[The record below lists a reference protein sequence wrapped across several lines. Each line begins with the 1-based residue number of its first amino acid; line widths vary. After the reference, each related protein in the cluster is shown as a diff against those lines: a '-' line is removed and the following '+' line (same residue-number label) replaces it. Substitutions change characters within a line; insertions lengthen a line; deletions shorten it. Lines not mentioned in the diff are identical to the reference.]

1 MKYSI
6 LPRKYRT
13 RAIVSAFLL
22 IAIFVAV
29 ILRMREPARAAV
41 LPEKAA
47 AATDRAMGSSGGTLL
62 KSGALAIEVSLSEK
76 NGAARLVVLPFV
88 DGKPAAKNVSVAG
101 SVKRYD
107 GTRQT
112 LRFTADAS
120 ARFTSTEAIARPHV
134 FDATI
139 ALTTGTADAGARSAS
154 FTFSQADGAIA
165 LNAEQ
170 IKTSGIEMSR
180 AGPAQVTNRIR
191 LPGEIRLDEDHT
203 AHVVPRV
210 AGIVERVDVSI
221 GQTVKQG
228 QLLAVIS
235 SPDLADRRSEL
246 LAAQRRLSA
255 ARTTYDR
262 ERSLW
267 RERISAEQDYLQAQ
281 TQLREAE
288 IAAQNARQK
297 LAALDATSG
306 ASASALNRYELRAP
320 FAGTVVEKHV
330 VAGEAVAADAN
341 VFVLS
346 DLSSVW
352 AEMAVPAQRL
362 NDVRVGREAT
372 VSASAFDSSATGRI
386 AFVGALLGEATRTA
400 PARVVLPN
408 PGGAWRPG
416 MFVDVAVDAG
426 AQDVAVAVRADALL
440 EIDGAPSV
448 FVLSSKGFVAQPV
461 QTGRRDAQTVE
472 IVSGLQTGQQ
482 YAAANAFVLKAE
494 LGKGSA
500 EEH

>member
-1 MKYSI
+1 M
-6 LPRKYRT
+6 
-13 RAIVSAFLL
+13 VSAFILL
-22 IAIFVAV
+22 AIVAAV
-29 ILRMREPARAAV
+29 FLRLREPARAAAV
-41 LPEKAA
+41 PPDNAT
-47 AATDRAMGSSGGTLL
+47 ATDRATNRATGGNGGTRLT
-62 KSGALAIEVSLSEK
+62 SGALAIDVSMSEK
-76 NGAARLVVLPFV
+76 DGDARLVVSPFV
-88 DGKPAAKNVSVAG
+88 DGKPATAKDVSITA
-101 SVKRYD
+101 SVRRYD
-107 GTRQT
+107 GTQQT
-112 LRFTADAS
+112 LRFAADTS
-120 ARFTSTEAIARPHV
+120 ARFTSTEAIAKPHV

-139 ALTTGTADAGARSAS
+139 AVTAGSTGTAEAGNRSAS

-170 IKTSGIEMSR
+170 IKTNRIEISR

-191 LPGEIRLDEDHT
+191 LPGEIRLNEDHT

-210 AGIVERVDVSI
+210 AGIVERVDVSL
-221 GQTVKQG
+221 GQTVAQG

-255 ARTTYDR
+255 ARTTYER

-267 RERISAEQDYLQAQ
+267 QERISAEQDYLQAQ

-297 LAALDATSG
+297 LAALDATTST
-306 ASASALNRYELRAP
+306 ATASALNRYELRAP

-362 NDVRVGREAT
+362 NDVRVGREVAVNAT
-372 VSASAFDSSATGRI
+372 AFDSSASGRI

-426 AQDVAVAVRADALL
+426 AQDVRVGVRADALL
-440 EIDGAPSV
+440 DIDGAPSV

-461 QTGRRDAQTVE
+461 QTGRRDAQTIE
-472 IVSGLQTGQQ
+472 IVAGLQPGQQ

>member
-1 MKYSI
+1 M
-6 LPRKYRT
+6 PRKYRT
-13 RAIVSAFLL
+13 SAMISAFIL
-22 IAIFVAV
+22 IAIVVTV

-41 LPEKAA
+41 QPDKVART
-47 AATDRAMGSSGGTLL
+47 TDAAMGSNGDTLL
-62 KSGALAIEVSLSEK
+62 KSGALAIEVSMSEK
-76 NGAARLVVLPFV
+76 DSAARLVVSPFV
-88 DGKPAAKNVSVAG
+88 DGKPATKDISVTA

-107 GTRQT
+107 GVRQA

-120 ARFTSTEAIARPHV
+120 SRFTSTEAIAKPHV
-134 FDATI
+134 FDAAI
-139 ALTTGTADAGARSAS
+139 AVRAGNRSES
-154 FTFSQADGAIA
+154 FTFSHTDGAIA

-170 IKTSGIEMSR
+170 INTNRIEISR
-180 AGPAQVTNRIR
+180 AGPVQVINRIR

-221 GQTVKQG
+221 GQTVTQG
-228 QLLAVIS
+228 QRLAVIS

-255 ARTTYDR
+255 ARTTYER

-267 RERISAEQDYLQAQ
+267 QERISAEQDYLQAQ

-297 LAALDATSG
+297 LAALDATPG
-306 ASASALNRYELRAP
+306 ASAGALNRYELRAP

-362 NDVRVGREAT
+362 NDVRVGREVT
-372 VSASAFDSSATGRI
+372 VSASAFDSRANGRI

-416 MFVDVAVDAG
+416 MFVDVDVDAG
-426 AQDVAVAVRADALL
+426 AQDIPVGVRADAVLD
-440 EIDGAPSV
+440 IDGTPSV
-448 FVLSSKGFVAQPV
+448 FVLSPKGFVAQPV

-472 IVSGLQTGQQ
+472 IVSGLQPGQQ

-494 LGKGSA
+494 LGKGNA

>member
-1 MKYSI
+1 M
-6 LPRKYRT
+6 
-13 RAIVSAFLL
+13 
-22 IAIFVAV
+22 
-29 ILRMREPARAAV
+29 
-41 LPEKAA
+41 
-47 AATDRAMGSSGGTLL
+47 
-62 KSGALAIEVSLSEK
+62 
-76 NGAARLVVLPFV
+76 
-88 DGKPAAKNVSVAG
+88 
-101 SVKRYD
+101 
-107 GTRQT
+107 
-112 LRFTADAS
+112 
-120 ARFTSTEAIARPHV
+120 
-134 FDATI
+134 
-139 ALTTGTADAGARSAS
+139 
-154 FTFSQADGAIA
+154 
-165 LNAEQ
+165 
-170 IKTSGIEMSR
+170 
-180 AGPAQVTNRIR
+180 
-191 LPGEIRLDEDHT
+191 
-203 AHVVPRV
+203 PRV
-210 AGIVERVDVSI
+210 AGIVERVDVSL
-221 GQTVKQG
+221 GQTVAQG

-255 ARTTYDR
+255 ARTTYER

-267 RERISAEQDYLQAQ
+267 QERISAEQDYLQAQ

-297 LAALDATSG
+297 LAALDATTST
-306 ASASALNRYELRAP
+306 ATASALNRYELRAP
-320 FAGTVVEKHV
+320 FAGTIVEKHV

-362 NDVRVGREAT
+362 NDVRVGREVAVNAT
-372 VSASAFDSSATGRI
+372 AFDSSASGRI

-426 AQDVAVAVRADALL
+426 AQDVRVGVRADALL
-440 EIDGAPSV
+440 DIDGAPSV

-461 QTGRRDAQTVE
+461 QTGRRDAQTIE
-472 IVSGLQTGQQ
+472 IVAGLQPGQQ

>member
-1 MKYSI
+1 MKNSI
-6 LPRKYRT
+6 STRQYRT
-13 RAIVSAFLL
+13 GAMISAFIL
-22 IAIFVAV
+22 IAIVVAV

-41 LPEKAA
+41 LSENVA
-47 AATDRAMGSSGGTLL
+47 AATDRTTGNHGGTLL
-62 KSGALAIEVSLSEK
+62 KSGALAIEVSMSEK
-76 NGAARLVVLPFV
+76 DGDARLVVFPFV
-88 DGKPAAKNVSVAG
+88 DGKAVTRDVSVTG

-107 GTRQT
+107 GTRQM
-112 LRFTADAS
+112 LRFTTDAS
-120 ARFTSTEAIARPHV
+120 ARFTSTEAIAKPHV

-139 ALTTGTADAGARSAS
+139 AVTAGAKGADSRSAS
-154 FTFSQADGAIA
+154 FAFSQADGAIA

-170 IKTSGIEMSR
+170 IKTSRIEIAR
-180 AGPAQVTNRIR
+180 ASPAQVINRIR
-191 LPGEIRLDEDHT
+191 LPGEIKLDEDHT

-221 GQTVKQG
+221 GQTVRQG

-235 SPDLADRRSEL
+235 SPDLADRRSEW

-255 ARTTYDR
+255 ARTTYER

-267 RERISAEQDYLQAQ
+267 QERISAEQDYLQAQ

-320 FAGTVVEKHV
+320 FAGTVIEKHV

-362 NDVRVGREAT
+362 NDVRVGREVT
-372 VSASAFDSSATGRI
+372 VSASAFDSSASGRI

-416 MFVDVAVDAG
+416 MFVDVDVDAG
-426 AQDVAVAVRADALL
+426 AQDVPVAVRADALL
-440 EIDGAPSV
+440 DIDGAPSV
-448 FVLSSKGFVAQPV
+448 FVLSPKGFVAQPV
-461 QTGRRDAQTVE
+461 QTGRRDAQTIE
-472 IVSGLQTGQQ
+472 IVAGVQPGQQ

>member
-1 MKYSI
+1 LS
-6 LPRKYRT
+6 
-13 RAIVSAFLL
+13 F
-22 IAIFVAV
+22 
-29 ILRMREPARAAV
+29 AAD
-41 LPEKAA
+41 AA
-47 AATDRAMGSSGGTLL
+47 S
-62 KSGALAIEVSLSEK
+62 
-76 NGAARLVVLPFV
+76 
-88 DGKPAAKNVSVAG
+88 
-101 SVKRYD
+101 
-107 GTRQT
+107 
-112 LRFTADAS
+112 RFT
-120 ARFTSTEAIARPHV
+120 TITAIARPHV

-139 ALTTGTADAGARSAS
+139 AVTASGRSAT

-170 IKTSGIEMSR
+170 IKSSRIEISR
-180 AGPAQVTNRIR
+180 AGPAQVVDRLR

-255 ARTTYDR
+255 ARTTYER

-267 RERISAEQDYLQAQ
+267 QERISAEQDYLQAQ

-297 LAALDATSG
+297 LAAIDANSG
-306 ASASALNRYELRAP
+306 AGALNRYELRAP
-320 FAGTVVEKHV
+320 FAGTVIEKHI
-330 VAGEAVAADAN
+330 VAGEAVAGDTN

-362 NDVRVGREAT
+362 NDVRVGRAVT
-372 VSASAFDSSATGRI
+372 VSATAFDSSASGRI

-400 PARVVLPN
+400 PARVVLAN

-416 MFVDVAVDAG
+416 MFVDVAVDAD
-426 AQDVAVAVRADALL
+426 ARDVPVAVRADALL
-440 EIDGAPSV
+440 DIDGAPSV
-448 FVLSSKGFVAQPV
+448 FVLSPKGFVAQPV
-461 QTGRRDAQTVE
+461 QTGRRDAQTIE
-472 IVSGLQTGQQ
+472 IVAGLQSGQQ

>member
-1 MKYSI
+1 MKIST
-6 LPRKYRT
+6 LPHKYRT
-13 RAIVSAFLL
+13 GAMISAFILFA
-22 IAIFVAV
+22 IAVAV
-29 ILRMREPARAAV
+29 LLRVREPARAAV
-41 LPEKAA
+41 PPDKVTAE
-47 AATDRAMGSSGGTLL
+47 TGRAIGSNGGTLL
-62 KSGALAIEVSLSEK
+62 KSGALAIEVSMSEK
-76 NGAARLVVLPFV
+76 GGEARLVVSPLV
-88 DGKPAAKNVSVAG
+88 DGKVVTKDVSVTG

-120 ARFTSTEAIARPHV
+120 ARFTSIETIARPHV
-134 FDATI
+134 FDAAI
-139 ALTTGTADAGARSAS
+139 AVTAGRRSAS
-154 FTFSQADGAIA
+154 FNFPQTDGAIA
-165 LNAEQ
+165 LSAEQ
-170 IKTSGIEMSR
+170 IKTSRIEISR
-180 AGPAQVTNRIR
+180 AGPAQVINRIR

-255 ARTTYDR
+255 ARTTYER

-267 RERISAEQDYLQAQ
+267 QERISADQDYLQAQ

-297 LAALDATSG
+297 LAALDATPG

-372 VSASAFDSSATGRI
+372 VSASAFDSSANGRI

-440 EIDGAPSV
+440 DIDGTPSV
-448 FVLSSKGFVAQPV
+448 FVQSPKGFVAQPV

-472 IVSGLQTGQQ
+472 IVSGLQPGQQ